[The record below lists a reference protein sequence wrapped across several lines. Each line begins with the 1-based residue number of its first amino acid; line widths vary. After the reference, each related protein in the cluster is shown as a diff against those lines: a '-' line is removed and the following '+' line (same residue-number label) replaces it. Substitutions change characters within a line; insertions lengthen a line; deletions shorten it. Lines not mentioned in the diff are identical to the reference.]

1 MQTEPT
7 LRVLRNSHV
16 FALGDVAVSSGQS
29 AAAMDRLPAT
39 AQVALQ
45 QADYVAWNI
54 WASLNNRPLLKFS
67 YQHLGDMMS
76 LGSAKGAVSLPI
88 PVPPPLSA
96 AAQAGPLSE
105 ILRVAG
111 VKLSTT
117 YSGASDGVTVEGP
130 LAAAL
135 RRAAYLYRQPT
146 DQQRLRVAAS
156 WAGQASKQAAE
167 VARQILGGRS
177 SGGRARGDASSP
189 GE

>member
-1 MQTEPT
+1 
-7 LRVLRNSHV
+7 
-16 FALGDVAVSSGQS
+16 
-29 AAAMDRLPAT
+29 
-39 AQVALQ
+39 
-45 QADYVAWNI
+45 
-54 WASLNNRPLLKFS
+54 
-67 YQHLGDMMS
+67 MS